1 MVSSSAG
8 VAGLPLSLV
17 SGRQA
22 AAERGGGGEDHRRAE
37 RNGPRE
43 RQEPNVHRAS
53 GRPTGASATSA
64 RSMATRWATIST
76 ASATRLESR
85 RLREHDKPA
94 IRPAPAVRVTS
105 YGDGPPPTFTF
116 TLPARRPVAGGAPGH
131 LVRGPTIGA
140 RPPGP
145 VHVGGGR
152 GRASPRV
159 SAA

>member
-53 GRPTGASATSA
+53 GRPTGASASERPLDGDQVGDDLDGLGDASWIEEVA
-64 RSMATRWATIST
+64 RT
-76 ASATRLESR
+76 
-85 RLREHDKPA
+85 
-94 IRPAPAVRVTS
+94 
-105 YGDGPPPTFTF
+105 
-116 TLPARRPVAGGAPGH
+116 
-131 LVRGPTIGA
+131 
-140 RPPGP
+140 
-145 VHVGGGR
+145 
-152 GRASPRV
+152 
-159 SAA
+159 